1 MNAHNIPIFNV
12 KQSFFKNSF
21 FSSTIS
27 EWNKLDSGI
36 PNSESSSVFRKNIL
50 HFIRPVPNYIY
61 NCNNPEGVKLI
72 TRLNPLCNCGHDI
85 EFTTHF
91 LLHCLLFVN
100 ERSTFFS
107 TLISLDCNQLDN
119 TDSTLTQTLLFGN
132 TSFKSNENLK
142 NLIATI
148 DYILSTKRSDELLF

>member
-1 MNAHNIPIFNV
+1 MSHLGEH
-12 KQSFFKNSF
+12 KFKHDF
-21 FSSTIS
+21 Q
-27 EWNKLDSGI
+27 DSI
-36 PNSESSSVFRKNIL
+36 
-50 HFIRPVPNYIY
+50 
-61 NCNNPEGVKLI
+61 
-72 TRLNPLCNCGHDI
+72 NPLYNCGHDI

-91 LLHCLLFVN
+91 RLHCPLFVN

-107 TLISLDCNQLDN
+107 TLIRLDCNQLDN

-148 DYILSTKRSDELLF
+148 DYILSTKRFDELLF